1 MTKPIKITRTLFV
14 GLGGT
19 GVRAILR
26 AKQCFVDAYGEV
38 PPMVTFLA
46 IDTDKAIKDWSVQS
60 RKGKHVQLTEN
71 EICFCSINGSALEIY
86 HTNPGKFQWIPKKN
100 VDFLSNLK
108 NEGAGQVRSNGR
120 FLARYNASLIT
131 SRINSCVS
139 KIAEPLPLDCKFTYD
154 LNDQGEEHPTKVLI
168 VGSVAGGTG
177 SGTFMDVLVLIAKAL
192 RDSGRNFS
200 IRPWLVLPDVFRNM
214 APGPASSSVYQN
226 AYGAIRELDYLYH
239 LPKSNTTPIDFGFD
253 VVNFLPEGI
262 RNAYI
267 INSTNNSGIT
277 FQNINDIA
285 DTIGRCMF
293 LPSNESNS
301 VEDNLD
307 NLSFEFNI
315 KDKKAH
321 YISAGSAEI
330 VYDNQAVGKVIA
342 HGIISQICNELVQTN
357 SFDALKEVNTW
368 MANPA
373 VAIQEHDADLLT
385 DSILAKS
392 APFAII
398 IDRDSDINTI
408 NANVNGGADADYVL
422 EEVRDNEKKK
432 LNNVKEQLVLK
443 INELLNTPN
452 GVGKVKNFL
461 ESLIDNVAICKNE
474 MQNEAEELKRGLSY
488 PVDWESDLKNLRG
501 PFGIF
506 YKDAA
511 YSLSERIALYI
522 SQKRDLLRHNWA
534 IQFYADFEVFVGQYL
549 QNIQVFK
556 SNLET
561 VERKQRREISLIQQI
576 SKSHSHFQ
584 VYLHNADVENYNL
597 PDEAE
602 VSSLFRNRCP
612 ISQLVNRSGDEL
624 YDIFF
629 NFAKSHS
636 YVIDAVNV
644 SIEEKMSKMSQD
656 ELTAIF
662 NKVKAMSSPLWSLN
676 TGGHKD
682 VAMPYTKM
690 FIIGVQDRDKG
701 IIKDSFHD
709 MFVSGDQKPTFATTH
724 QTDRITF
731 FQGIW
736 ASPAYAINNMRGYFN
751 EAEERNRKPHY
762 PAYYIDEV
770 WHQRMLVEGF
780 DLSPAMPIDEVLP
793 NWVSAIVHG
802 FITYD
807 TELNSYCIESE
818 KGDILSGGLLELGPR
833 RDLAFEQF
841 RVLEI
846 YKEVKERCDRM
857 IIEKGRP
864 AVEEVIKN
872 VKNQLKTYVVNTA
885 QLSSVELD
893 RIQAKDPAYQMVRD
907 LLEKEVAYLKEIEF

>member
-1 MTKPIKITRTLFV
+1 MTKPIKITRTLYV

-19 GVRAILR
+19 GVRSILR

-38 PPMVTFLA
+38 PPMVAFLA
-46 IDTDKAIKDWSVQS
+46 IDTDNAIKDLSVQS

-71 EICFCSINGSALEIY
+71 EICFCGIVGSALDIY
-86 HTNPGKFQWIPKKN
+86 HTNPGKFQWIPQKN

-120 FLARYNASLIT
+120 FLARYNATLIA

-139 KIAEPLPLDCKFTYD
+139 KIAEPLPLDCRFTYD
-154 LNDQGEEHPTKVLI
+154 LNDQGEEHPTKVVI

-177 SGTFMDVLVLIAKAL
+177 SGTFMDILILVAKAL
-192 RDSGRNFS
+192 RDNSRNFS
-200 IRPWLVLPDVFRNM
+200 IRPWLVFPDVFRHM

-253 VVNFLPEGI
+253 IVNFLPEGI

-307 NLSFEFNI
+307 SHSYEFDI

-373 VAIQEHDADLLT
+373 VAIQEHDADLLI

-392 APFAII
+392 APFTII

-408 NANVNGGADADYVL
+408 NANVNSGAEADYVL
-422 EEVRDNEKKK
+422 EEVRDNEQKK
-432 LNNVKEQLVLK
+432 LRKVKEQLVLK
-443 INELLNTPN
+443 ISELLNTPN
-452 GVGKVKNFL
+452 GVGKAKNFL
-461 ESLIDNVAICKNE
+461 ESLKDNVEICKNE
-474 MQNEAEELKRGLSY
+474 MQNEAEELKRILSY
-488 PVDWESDLKNLRG
+488 PVEWDLKSLRG
-501 PFGIF
+501 TFGIF
-506 YKDAA
+506 NKDAA
-511 YSLSERIALYI
+511 SALAENVASYIAK
-522 SQKRDLLRHNWA
+522 KRDLLRHNWA
-534 IQFYADFEVFVGQYL
+534 IQFYTDFEVFLNQYL
-549 QNIQVFK
+549 QDIQVLK

-561 VERKQRREISLIQQI
+561 VERTQRREISQIQQI

-584 VYLHNADVENYNL
+584 VYLHNFDVENYIL

-602 VSSLFRNRCP
+602 VSSLFRSQCH
-612 ISQLVNRSGDEL
+612 ISQLVSKSGEEL
-624 YDIFF
+624 YEVFF

-644 SIEEKMSKMSQD
+644 TIEQKMSQMSKD
-656 ELTAIF
+656 ALTAIF

-676 TGGHKD
+676 TDGHLEE
-682 VAMPYTKM
+682 AMQYTKM
-690 FIIGVQDRDKG
+690 FIIGVNDRDKG
-701 IIKDSFHD
+701 IIKESFYD
-709 MFVSGDQKPTFATTH
+709 MFVSGSQEPTFATTH
-724 QTDRITF
+724 QTDRVTF

-736 ASPAYAINNMRGYFN
+736 ASPAYAINNMRGYFS
-751 EAEERNRKPHY
+751 EAEERNKKPHY
-762 PAYYIDEV
+762 PAYYIDEG

-780 DLSPAMPIDEVLP
+780 DLSPAKPIDEVLP
-793 NWVSAIVHG
+793 NWVNAIVHG

-807 TELNSYCIESE
+807 AELKSYCIESE
-818 KGDILSGGLLELGPR
+818 QGDILSGGLLELGPR
-833 RDLAFEQF
+833 RDLAFDKF

-857 IIEKGRP
+857 IVEKGRP
-864 AVEEVIKN
+864 AVEDVVKN
-872 VKNQLKTYVVNTA
+872 VKNQLKTYVNNA
-885 QLSSVELD
+885 QLSPKELD
-893 RIQAKDPAYQMVRD
+893 MIQTKDPAYHMVREQ
-907 LLEKEVAYLKEIEF
+907 LEKEVAYLKDLKF